1 MASETKGAVHKLSKK
16 AINAKH
22 CSCNNHILNNSFSK
36 SSKVTSCR
44 NASGTMRKVVA
55 FANVSAKQHKVFE
68 EELEGINVQGICKT
82 RWDERYD
89 GHL

>member
-22 CSCNNHILNNSFSK
+22 CPCNNHILNNSFSK

-44 NASGTMRKVVA
+44 NASGTMRKVVDNPLKIMYKILIMRYYI
-55 FANVSAKQHKVFE
+55 FLVFT
-68 EELEGINVQGICKT
+68 LLSNFKYLKCSK
-82 RWDERYD
+82 Y
-89 GHL
+89 